1 MQNYLFRILLGFNTI
16 VVTLNYYGIRRINK
30 YIDFIEERKA
40 NATLNEIKQT
50 LDSTLASTTDKN
62 V

>member
-16 VVTLNYYGIRRINK
+16 VVTLNHYGIRRINE
-30 YIDFIEERKA
+30 YIDIIEERKA
-40 NATLNEIKQT
+40 NSKLNEINQS
-50 LDSTLASTTDKN
+50 LNSILHKN